1 METLF
6 KEYEGKISGR
16 LLQDIRDSLP
26 EKVTKA
32 EIKKILEAVHEEY
45 EMSKVEP
52 GESVGL
58 VGAQSVGEPGTQMTL
73 NTFHF
78 AGVAEFNVTVGL
90 PRIIEILDGRKNI
103 QTPMMEIYLKEPYSK
118 GKDIKS
124 IAESIKQTEFKDFI
138 KEISLEI
145 TEGILEIK
153 LDLDKLGRVG
163 LKDDVLLKKLEK
175 SVKGFT
181 LKKEKD
187 ILVIKSKGKNENISD
202 LYKLKEK
209 IKSIYVSG
217 VKGILQVLP
226 VKRENE
232 FVIMTAG
239 SNLKDVFKLDYVD
252 TTRTLTNDIFEIS
265 ELLGIEAG
273 RQSVIN
279 EVYKVIENQGLNVD
293 IRHIMLIADIMS
305 FTGTVR
311 GITRYGVVSD
321 KSSILARASFE
332 TPIKHIVNAAL
343 VGETDTLSSVVENVM
358 INQIIPVG
366 TGIAKITAKPIE
378 KKSKK

>member
-1 METLF
+1 MKALI
-6 KEYEGKISGR
+6 KEYEGKIPGK
-16 LLQDIRDSLP
+16 LLEDIEKSIP
-26 EKVTKA
+26 EKITKSKLK
-32 EIKKILEAVHEEY
+32 EILEQVYEEY
-45 EMSKVEP
+45 ENSKVEA

-58 VGAQSVGEPGTQMTL
+58 ISAQSVGEPGTQMTL

-103 QTPMMEIYLKEPYSK
+103 KTPMMEIYLKEPYSK
-118 GKDIKS
+118 GKDIKK
-124 IAESIKQTEFKDFI
+124 IAESIKQTEFRDFI
-138 KEISLEI
+138 KDITLEI

-153 LDLDKLGRVG
+153 VDLDKIKRIG
-163 LKDDVLLKKLEK
+163 LSDDALLKKLQK
-175 SVKGFT
+175 SLKNFT

-187 ILVIKSKGKNENISD
+187 KIVIKNKGKNDNVSD
-202 LYKLKEK
+202 LYKAKEK

-217 VKGILQVLP
+217 IKGILQVLP
-226 VKRENE
+226 VKREEE

-239 SNLKDVFKLDYVD
+239 SNLKKVLKQEYVD
-252 TTRTLTNDIFEIS
+252 TTRTLTNDIFEIHDI
-265 ELLGIEAG
+265 LGIEAA
-273 RQSVIN
+273 RQAIIN

-293 IRHIMLIADIMS
+293 IRHIMLISDTMT
-305 FTGTVR
+305 FTGKVR

-343 VGETDTLSSVVENVM
+343 VGEKDPLSSVVENVM

-366 TGIAKITAKPIE
+366 TGLPKLTLNNPD
-378 KKSKK
+378 KKKK